1 MRLHE
6 GQEEVDGELVARL
19 LSEQAPGLAG
29 LPVRR
34 HASTGTVNAIFRL
47 GDELYARLPLLAA
60 WADSLANEERVL
72 PRLAPHLPLETPQ
85 VVHRGRPG
93 AGYPLPWAVYRWIR
107 GEPYDDGL
115 VADEREAAHD
125 LAAFVQALRA
135 VPLDGS
141 EVRAGRRPL
150 PALDRQTRENIAAL
164 GQHFELAEVE
174 AAWTRALEAPLWDG
188 VPTWIH
194 ADLLRPN
201 LLVRDGRLAAVLDF
215 GGTGAGDPATDLV
228 AAWAVFGP
236 HGRAAYREALE
247 ARRRRLGAGARH
259 RAAPGRRDRAVL
271 RRDEPGL
278 RGARAAH
285 DRAGAHQL
293 DARPYSSTK
302 SQTRRWPG
310 SSRTITSLP
319 PWASA

>member
-1 MRLHE
+1 M
-6 GQEEVDGELVARL
+6 
-19 LSEQAPGLAG
+19 
-29 LPVRR
+29 
-34 HASTGTVNAIFRL
+34 
-47 GDELYARLPLLAA
+47 
-60 WADSLANEERVL
+60 L
-72 PRLAPHLPLETPQ
+72 PRLAPCLPLETPR
-85 VVHRGRPG
+85 VVYRGRPG

-125 LAAFVQALRA
+125 LAAFVRALRA

-150 PALDRQTRENIAAL
+150 PALDRQTREHIAAL

-188 VPTWIH
+188 APTWIH

-247 ARRRRLGAGARH
+247 PDDGAWERGRGIALH
-259 RAAPGRRDRAVL
+259 QAAAIVPYYAETNPVFAALGRRTIEQVL
-271 RRDEPGL
+271 L
-278 RGARAAH
+278 
-285 DRAGAHQL
+285 
-293 DARPYSSTK
+293 S
-302 SQTRRWPG
+302 
-310 SSRTITSLP
+310 
-319 PWASA
+319 